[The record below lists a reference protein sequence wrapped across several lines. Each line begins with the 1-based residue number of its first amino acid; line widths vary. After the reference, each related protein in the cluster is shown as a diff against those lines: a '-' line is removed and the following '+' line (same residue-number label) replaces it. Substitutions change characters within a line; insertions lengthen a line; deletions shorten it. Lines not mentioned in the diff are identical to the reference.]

1 MAHSPHDAH
10 WEWEPQLLRLMID
23 AGCAAPSSASTTVLA
38 GPEMLIRTLI
48 SNSVF
53 QTDVESLPRY
63 KDGAPFSDLEIVQC
77 ARAECKSREKVE
89 ADKCWQ
95 SRRWNN

>member
-1 MAHSPHDAH
+1 MRFVARS
-10 WEWEPQLLRLMID
+10 LM
-23 AGCAAPSSASTTVLA
+23 
-38 GPEMLIRTLI
+38 EFLI

-77 ARAECKSREKVE
+77 AWERMQEPWKVE
-89 ADKCWQ
+89 ADQRLAKFADG
-95 SRRWNN
+95 RN